1 MLHGYGSSILEGA
14 WLTVNLALT
23 SMALAIVLGLIGA
36 TLRMSPVKWLAR
48 SGEAYTTVIRGIPDL
63 VLILLIFYGG
73 QDLVNRIALA
83 LGSTDYIDINPFVA
97 GVCTMGFIF
106 GAYLSETFRGA
117 FMAIPKGQIE
127 AGLAYGMGSAQ
138 VFWRI
143 LVPQMVR
150 FALPGF
156 TNNWLVLTK
165 STALI
170 SVIGLQDMMFKAKSA
185 ADATHEPFT
194 FFLAVAGL
202 YLMLT
207 SVSLLVLRFLGN
219 HYSASIKAAEL

>member
-36 TLRMSPVKWLAR
+36 TLRLSPAKWLAR

-97 GVCTMGFIF
+97 GVCT
-106 GAYLSETFRGA
+106 
-117 FMAIPKGQIE
+117 
-127 AGLAYGMGSAQ
+127 
-138 VFWRI
+138 
-143 LVPQMVR
+143 
-150 FALPGF
+150 
-156 TNNWLVLTK
+156 
-165 STALI
+165 
-170 SVIGLQDMMFKAKSA
+170 KAS
-185 ADATHEPFT
+185 
-194 FFLAVAGL
+194 
-202 YLMLT
+202 
-207 SVSLLVLRFLGN
+207 FLGPI
-219 HYSASIKAAEL
+219 SRKPFAALLWPSLKGRSRRGWRMA

>member
-36 TLRMSPVKWLAR
+36 TLRLSPVKWLAR

-127 AGLAYGMGSAQ
+127 AGLAYGMSNGQ

-156 TNNWLVLTK
+156 TNNWLLLTK

-219 HYSASIKAAEL
+219 HYSASIKAVEL

>member
-127 AGLAYGMGSAQ
+127 AGLAYGMSNGQ

-219 HYSASIKAAEL
+219 HYSASIKAVEL